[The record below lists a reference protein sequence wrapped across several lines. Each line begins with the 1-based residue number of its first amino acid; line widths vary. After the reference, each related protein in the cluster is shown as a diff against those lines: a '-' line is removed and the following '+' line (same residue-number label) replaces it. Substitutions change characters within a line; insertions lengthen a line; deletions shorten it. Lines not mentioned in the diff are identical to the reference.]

1 MSDSFLLHKE
11 DMLKDTHSP
20 VIGFFSVISH
30 KGDFVSIIDEYLS
43 NGIGIGYEFAV
54 CLFPDDDDLESE
66 KFGDGVEFSIH
77 SGKSVVLS
85 YEEFYWY
92 LKKACMNYLKKYPE
106 EEKVVQ
112 PILERVRDRYQIAE

>member
-1 MSDSFLLHKE
+1 MSDSFLLHKG

-20 VIGFFSVISH
+20 VIGFFSVISN
-30 KGDFVSIIDEYLS
+30 KGEFVPIINKYLS
-43 NGIGIGYEFAV
+43 NGIGYGYEFAV

-92 LKKACMNYLKKYPE
+92 LKKACMNYIERYPE
-106 EEKVVQ
+106 EEAVIQ
-112 PILERVRDRYQIAE
+112 PILVKVRERYHIAE